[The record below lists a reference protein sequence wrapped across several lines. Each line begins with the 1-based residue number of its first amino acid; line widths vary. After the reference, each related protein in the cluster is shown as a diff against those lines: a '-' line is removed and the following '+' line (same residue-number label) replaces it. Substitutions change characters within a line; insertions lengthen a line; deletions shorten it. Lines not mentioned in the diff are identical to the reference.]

1 METKNILKTVFLAAY
16 ILVVVFVPQMPSYYT
31 FAVST
36 VGYISTITASVLIIQ
51 FLNSR
56 PPAQINLLN
65 RLLALLLLATALA
78 ATRCYFLT
86 TIACWANQELA
97 QFVENQQLFSSTV
110 LSLNTYSAIC
120 ACCFLALCGGRLLL
134 FACPQLYVKL
144 PPRVTAFIVGSVSV
158 SISIINN
165 VYYATCTHFADSK
178 SHELLTHVR
187 EELGIVKS
195 IVSLNQTSVGNLTV
209 EAHEKVGC
217 LLPTNGIL
225 LVIAIVLE
233 IVKTV
238 ISVLREYKKQIK
250 KSNLILMTTVGK
262 KPKSYQLQRSETFPK
277 IRKSL
282 LTSQAHSERSKS
294 CPCLKA
300 TNKAELT
307 DAELTVRTDDQ
318 TTKAQHTKR
327 TIVTKILLDLCLR
340 SATII
345 TLCAIFAIL
354 TVSFNDIRFRST
366 NSTVSSLGVALNTAT
381 GRLVYYCMTIVIFI
395 YDVDVFNHCL
405 ERFNLN

>member
-1 METKNILKTVFLAAY
+1 M
-16 ILVVVFVPQMPSYYT
+16 PQMSSYYN

-36 VGYISTITASVLIIQ
+36 VGYISTMTASVLIIQ

-56 PPAQINLLN
+56 PPDQINLLN
-65 RLLALLLLATALA
+65 RLLALLLLAAALA

-86 TIACWANQELA
+86 NIACWANQELA
-97 QFVENQQLFSSTV
+97 QFVENHQLFSSTV

-120 ACCFLALCGGRLLL
+120 ASCFLALCGGRLLL
-134 FACPQLYVKL
+134 FACPQLYVRL

-158 SISIINN
+158 SISILNN
-165 VYYATCTHFADSK
+165 VNYTTCTHFADSK
-178 SHELLTHVR
+178 SHALLNHVR

-195 IVSLNQTSVGNLTV
+195 IVSLNKTSVGNLTA
-209 EAHEKVGC
+209 ETHEKVGC

-262 KPKSYQLQRSETFPK
+262 KPKSYQLQRSETFPN

-282 LTSQAHSERSKS
+282 LTLQANSGRSKS
-294 CPCLKA
+294 CPCPCPCLKA
-300 TNKAELT
+300 ANKAELT
-307 DAELTVRTDDQ
+307 DAELTDDQ
-318 TTKAQHTKR
+318 TTIAQHTKQ
-327 TIVTKILLDLCLR
+327 TIVTKILLDICLR

-345 TLCAIFAIL
+345 MLCAIFAIL
-354 TVSFNDIRFRST
+354 TVFFNGISSRST
-366 NSTVSSLGVALNTAT
+366 NSTVSSLGVAVNIAT
-381 GRLVYYCMTIVIFI
+381 GRLLYYCMAMAILI
-395 YDVDVFNHCL
+395 YDVDVFNYCL
-405 ERFNLN
+405 KRCNCN

>member
-1 METKNILKTVFLAAY
+1 METKNILKTVFLSAY
-16 ILVVVFVPQMPSYYT
+16 ILVVVFVPQMPSYYN

-36 VGYISTITASVLIIQ
+36 VGYISTMTASVLIIQ

-65 RLLALLLLATALA
+65 RLLALLLLAVALA

-97 QFVENQQLFSSTV
+97 QFVENKQLFSATV
-110 LSLNTYSAIC
+110 LSLNTYSVIC

-158 SISIINN
+158 SISILNN

-195 IVSLNQTSVGNLTV
+195 IVSLNQTSVGNLTA

-250 KSNLILMTTVGK
+250 KSNLILMTTAGK
-262 KPKSYQLQRSETFPK
+262 KSKSYQLQRSETFPK

-282 LTSQAHSERSKS
+282 LTLQANSGRSKS

-300 TNKAELT
+300 ANKAEST

-327 TIVTKILLDLCLR
+327 TIVTKILLDICLR

-345 TLCAIFAIL
+345 MLCAIFAIL
-354 TVSFNDIRFRST
+354 TVIFNGISSRST
-366 NSTVSSLGVALNTAT
+366 NSTVSSLGVAVNIAT
-381 GRLVYYCMTIVIFI
+381 GRLLYYCMAMAILI
-395 YDVDVFNHCL
+395 YDVDVFNYCL
-405 ERFNLN
+405 KRFNCN